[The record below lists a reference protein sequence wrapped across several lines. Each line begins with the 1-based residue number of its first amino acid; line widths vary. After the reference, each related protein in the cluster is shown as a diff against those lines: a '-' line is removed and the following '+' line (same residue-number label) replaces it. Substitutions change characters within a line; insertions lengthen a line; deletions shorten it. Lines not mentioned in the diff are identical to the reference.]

1 MRLAASPPSRQDAK
15 LAGQVAISL
24 HELEARPVPP
34 SQTIRE
40 HEARLI
46 GQLAEAA
53 HLDGRRFADWP
64 ALSIARVDSD
74 RWYPHVL
81 DLRAEVTARPNP

>member
-1 MRLAASPPSRQDAK
+1 MRLAASTPNRQDAK
-15 LAGQVAISL
+15 LGARLAVSL
-24 HELEARPVPP
+24 RELEARPVPP

-46 GQLAEAA
+46 GELAELA
-53 HLDGRRFADWP
+53 HRDGRRFVDWP
-64 ALSIARVDSD
+64 VLSIARDDTD

-81 DLRAEVTARPNP
+81 DLRAEVQARAL